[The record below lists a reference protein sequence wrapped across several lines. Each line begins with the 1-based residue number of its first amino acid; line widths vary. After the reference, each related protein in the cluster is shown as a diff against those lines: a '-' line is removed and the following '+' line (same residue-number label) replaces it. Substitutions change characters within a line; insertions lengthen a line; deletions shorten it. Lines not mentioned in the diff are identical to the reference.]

1 MTMPSH
7 EAEGADPRP
16 LHARIAADLREE
28 IMNGDLAAGASL
40 PSTAQLKTRFDASNA
55 TIQKAVRLLK
65 DEGLAVGRAGSAV
78 TVRENR
84 QRTVRPAGSLTPA
97 AAGAAY
103 PWLAKVAEGRSPAR
117 STLLSV
123 GEVHVT
129 GDVGAALGLPEGGS
143 AVCRRQVIS
152 IDGEPAELVCSYYPV
167 DIARGTPLAEA
178 RRIRGGT
185 PTLLPELGFPPHR
198 SVDRVSARVATQEQ
212 YAVLRLPGDLPVLRT
227 LRTVYGD
234 DDRPVEVTVMVKA
247 GHLHEL
253 QYEFAP
259 DAWPDA

>member
-1 MTMPSH
+1 MTVPSH
-7 EAEGADPRP
+7 DAGGTDPRP

-28 IMNGDLAAGASL
+28 IMNGDLAAGANL
-40 PSTAQLKTRFDASNA
+40 PSTAQLKVSFDASNA
-55 TIQKAVRLLK
+55 TIQKAVQLLK
-65 DEGLAVGRAGSAV
+65 DEGLAVGRAGAAV

-84 QRTVRPAGSLTPA
+84 QRTVRPAESLTPA
-97 AAGAAY
+97 PAGAAY
-103 PWLAKVAEGRSPAR
+103 PWLAKVAAGRPAAR

-123 GEVHVT
+123 GEVEVT

-143 AVCRRQVIS
+143 AVCRRQLIS
-152 IDGEPAELVCSYYPV
+152 VDGEPAELVTSYYPV
-167 DIARGTPLAEA
+167 DVARGTALAEA

-185 PTLLPELGFPPHR
+185 PALLPELGFPPRR

-212 YAVLRLPGDLPVLRT
+212 YAALRLPGDLPVLRT

-234 DDRPVEVTVMVKA
+234 HDRAVEVTVMVKA

-253 QYEFAP
+253 QYEFTP
-259 DAWPDA
+259 DA